1 MASKS
6 LGPCC
11 FTGFKHE
18 GTPTGETK
26 TIGDVKT
33 YIAYPKDNKTP
44 TKAVLL
50 LSDVFGIFI
59 NSQLLAD
66 DFAANGYLA
75 VLPDLFNGDSMDIGD
90 FEAGKIDIGAW
101 MGRNGNDSVDPKI
114 ETLINHLRKDLGV
127 KQVAGAGYCFGGKYV
142 ARFLKDGKL
151 DTGYSAHPSF
161 TTDDELAAI
170 KKPYSISAAENDDL
184 FTADLRHKSETILT
198 KTGQLWQINIFSGVS
213 HGYGIRADLTV
224 KQNKYAKEQ
233 AFLQALAWYGYTL

>member
-1 MASKS
+1 MYV
-6 LGPCC
+6 
-11 FTGFKHE
+11 
-18 GTPTGETK
+18 
-26 TIGDVKT
+26 VKT

-127 KQVAGAGYCFGGKYV
+127 KQVAGAGYCFGGKV
-142 ARFLKDGKL
+142 RKSLL
-151 DTGYSAHPSF
+151 
-161 TTDDELAAI
+161 
-170 KKPYSISAAENDDL
+170 ISPWRKNL
-184 FTADLRHKSETILT
+184 LC
-198 KTGQLWQINIFSGVS
+198 
-213 HGYGIRADLTV
+213 
-224 KQNKYAKEQ
+224 
-233 AFLQALAWYGYTL
+233 